1 VQTDWYVAQ
10 RKQRKILIEN
20 GKPVGVSWTYDTE
33 NRKRYPKGMI
43 PPRVQFPQANEYSI
57 EAAHYTL
64 RNFALNPGEVHPES
78 MYPLTHD
85 DAERWLDDFLQQR
98 FAEFGPYED
107 AIVSKEHWLNHSVLT
122 PMLNVGLLTPDYVV
136 NTALAHAERYAT
148 PLASLEGFVRQILGW
163 REFIRL
169 FYEHYGSAQRTRN
182 YWNFTRDIPSSFYT
196 GTTGIAPIDHTIKKL
211 LQTGYNHHIERL
223 MILGNFMLLC
233 EFHPDAVYRWFMEM
247 YIDAY
252 DWVMVPNVYGMSQF
266 ADGGMMC
273 TKPYISGSNYV
284 LKMSDYKA
292 DGHWEKIWDALFWRF
307 MHKQRDFFGTNPRLG
322 MLLKTLDR
330 MPAEKQEQMW
340 RTAAEWDAVLVG

>member
-1 VQTDWYVAQ
+1 
-10 RKQRKILIEN
+10 
-20 GKPVGVSWTYDTE
+20 TYDTE

-43 PPRVQFPQANEYSI
+43 PPRVQFPQAHEYSI
-57 EAAHYTL
+57 EAVQYTL

-78 MYPLTHD
+78 MYPLTHS
-85 DAERWLDDFLQQR
+85 DAERWLDDFLRQR

-107 AIVSKEHWLNHSVLT
+107 AIVSNHHWLNHSVLT

-169 FYEHYGSAQRTRN
+169 FYEQYGSAQRTRN
-182 YWNFTRDIPSSFYT
+182 YWSFTRDIPSSFYT

-233 EFHPDAVYRWFMEM
+233 EFHPDAVYKWFMEM

-292 DGHWEKIWDALFWRF
+292 DGHWEEIWDALFWRF
-307 MHKQRDFFGTNPRLG
+307 MHKQRNFFGTNPRLG